1 MFAVLALAGDLGC
14 SLGPWLSGVV
24 TDLAKAPGALHMAG
38 IAGDAE
44 QIAMKHG
51 MLIAAVFP
59 LIMTAV
65 LGVYLWW
72 EKKRT
77 KITYSK

>member
-1 MFAVLALAGDLGC
+1 
-14 SLGPWLSGVV
+14 
-24 TDLAKAPGALHMAG
+24 
-38 IAGDAE
+38 
-44 QIAMKHG
+44 MKHG